1 MSKTRE
7 KIFIAVTIVF
17 CALLFAVRLTG
28 PLWHAVIGVLLT
40 VTVVGHLCKQMV
52 KMKYRKPAIRWV
64 DEILLAATVVM
75 FVTGMLLHPMQ
86 GVFIIKL
93 LHKLSAIVFILG
105 TVAHVV
111 QHRAGRKGK
120 V

>member
-1 MSKTRE
+1 
-7 KIFIAVTIVF
+7 
-17 CALLFAVRLTG
+17 
-28 PLWHAVIGVLLT
+28 
-40 VTVVGHLCKQMV
+40 
-52 KMKYRKPAIRWV
+52 
-64 DEILLAATVVM
+64 M